1 MSTKTLAG
9 IGVLVLILTFCA
21 MITATIYYRQGDF
34 GAGAFIVGLATFFA
48 VALHNELK

>member
-34 GAGAFIVGLATFFA
+34 GAGAFIVALATFIA
-48 VALHNELK
+48 IAGHREL